1 MADDDSADS
10 DSAAE
15 FPNQPPFGESDANLP
30 EDFAELRASIPACEE
45 VSYFNTGAT
54 GPSPNFLLDAVDD
67 WNRFHKTD
75 VLVEGDA
82 YEVGFDAYDSC
93 RERIAPFLGAD
104 PEEIALT
111 ESTADGLSAV
121 LAALDW
127 SAGDVIVTT
136 DLEHPAADIPL
147 AKLRREYDVEIRR
160 VETDAGR
167 IDTDEFAAAVAD
179 ADAAV
184 LSSLAWNY
192 GTRLPTA
199 ELIEIADEAG
209 AFTLVD
215 AVQEPGQCPV
225 DLPDWGADAVV
236 GSGHKWLLGVWGSGF
251 CYVAED
257 ASEDLDP
264 AQISYRSVEDPGS
277 AGRGSGYELKS
288 GAARF
293 ERGTAAIG
301 PHVGFTES
309 VRLFESLGVES
320 IRAEILRLTERLT
333 EQIPAERLLSPSEP
347 ETGLVTVDVEEPE
360 ATVGRLGEEGFAVRS
375 LPDPDSVRISVHC
388 FNSAEEVDGVAEELT
403 NEF

>member
-1 MADDDSADS
+1 MT
-10 DSAAE
+10 E
-15 FPNQPPFGESDANLP
+15 FENRPPFGASDTDLP
-30 EDFAELRASIPACEE
+30 SDFAELRESIPACED

-54 GPSPNFLLDAVDD
+54 GPSPAFLLDAVDD

-75 VLVEGDA
+75 VLVSGDA

-93 RERIAPFLGAD
+93 RERIAPFLGAN

-121 LAALDW
+121 LAAIDW
-127 SAGDVIVTT
+127 NADDVIVTT
-136 DLEHPAADIPL
+136 DLEHPAADVPL
-147 AKLRREYDVEIRR
+147 ARLRRHHDVTVRR

-167 IDTDEFAAAVAD
+167 IDTEAFAEAVAD
-179 ADAAV
+179 ARVAV

-199 ELIEIADEAG
+199 ELVEIADDAG

-225 DLPDWGADAVV
+225 DLSKWGADAVV

-251 CYVAED
+251 LYVADD
-257 ASEDLDP
+257 ASEELRP
-264 AQISYRSVEDPGS
+264 AQVSYRSVEDPETS
-277 AGRGSGYELKS
+277 GRGSGYELKS

-333 EQIPAERLLSPSEP
+333 EQIPTERLLSPSEP
-347 ETGLVTVDVEEPE
+347 ETGLVTVNVAEPE
-360 ATVGRLGEEGFAVRS
+360 ATVERLADAGFAVRS
-375 LPDPDSVRISVHC
+375 LPDPDSVRVSVHC
-388 FNSAEEVDGVAEELT
+388 FNSEGEVDGLAEELT
-403 NEF
+403 DEF

>member
-1 MADDDSADS
+1 MADFESH
-10 DSAAE
+10 
-15 FPNQPPFGESDANLP
+15 PPFGVSDTDLP
-30 EDFAELRASIPACEE
+30 DDFAELRASIPACDD
-45 VSYFNTGAT
+45 VAYFNTGAT
-54 GPSPNFLLDAVDD
+54 GPSPEFLLDIVDE
-67 WNRFHKTD
+67 WTRFHKTD

-104 PEEIALT
+104 SSEIALT

-121 LAALDW
+121 LAAIDW
-127 SAGDVIVTT
+127 NDDDVIVTT
-136 DLEHPAADIPL
+136 DIEHPAADIPL
-147 AKLRREYDVEIRR
+147 ARLRRHHDVTVRR

-167 IDTDEFAAAVAD
+167 IDTEAFAEAVAD
-179 ADAAV
+179 ARLAV
-184 LSSLAWNY
+184 FSSLAWNY
-192 GTRLPTA
+192 GTRLPTG
-199 ELIEIADEAG
+199 ELVEIADDAG
-209 AFTLVD
+209 TFTLVD

-225 DLPDWGADAVV
+225 DLEGLGADAAV

-251 CYVAED
+251 CYVADD
-257 ASEDLDP
+257 ASEDLEP
-264 AQISYRSVEDPGS
+264 AQASYRSVTDPGA

-320 IRAEILRLTERLT
+320 IRSEILRLTERLT
-333 EQIPAERLLSPSEP
+333 AEIPSGRLLSPSEP

-360 ATVGRLGEEGFAVRS
+360 ATVERLADAGFAVRS
-375 LPDPDSVRISVHC
+375 LPDPDAVRVSVHC
-388 FNSAEEVDGVAEELT
+388 FNSEDEVDGLAEGLSAIV
-403 NEF
+403 